1 MSFIIGIFFMMYH
14 SSMKL
19 NNFHWCQPIWNIS
32 FIFVCLKETDIVA
45 AYDFIIDTV
54 VLLSTE
60 LMHFIY
66 FLYLWRESV
75 RSDGQQFHQYQQ
87 YEQLYLSH
95 QIIEHN
101 KITPVTCLQAETH
114 QLHVYYLRHISYMS
128 TTLDTSATCLQ
139 A

>member
-1 MSFIIGIFFMMYH
+1 MYH

-19 NNFHWCQPIWNIS
+19 NNCHWCQPIWNIS

-101 KITPVTCLQAETH
+101 KITPVTCLQP
-114 QLHVYYLRHISYMS
+114 
-128 TTLDTSATCLQ
+128 
-139 A
+139 